1 MPSKL
6 TEHQR
11 RQIAERLLTGESPTT
26 LAREYGVSRPY
37 LSRVRALL
45 RGRRKLRR
53 LAPAEFDYT
62 TARDELR
69 RKAYVAVL
77 AGLNDPRDSYKRAS
91 LGVQVLKGVGDLVP
105 DTTMQVTIQ
114 MALAAVPPEWRER
127 YTLTPQLSPGV
138 DREPMPNTG
147 ENPTQ

>member
-11 RQIAERLLTGESPTT
+11 HQIAERLLTGESPAA

-69 RKAYVAVL
+69 RKAYLAVL
-77 AGLNDPRDSYKRAS
+77 AGLDCDRDDYKAAA
-91 LGVQVLKGVGDLVP
+91 LGVQVLKGMGDLNA
-105 DTTMQVTIQ
+105 DTNVTLQTMF
-114 MALAAVPPEWRER
+114 AAVPPDWRDK
-127 YTLTPQLSPGV
+127 YILN
-138 DREPMPNTG
+138 EPEEPAPLPETAV
-147 ENPTQ
+147 EPAH